1 MYKNVLLTTNEIKL
15 LHSIIDQYLY
25 SNSAHINSP
34 NAKNLHIINRNLIG
48 LISHK
53 KDTKTTN
60 NGN

>member
-25 SNSAHINSP
+25 ANSSHANSP

-53 KDTKTTN
+53 NSTKTTN
-60 NGN
+60 YGN